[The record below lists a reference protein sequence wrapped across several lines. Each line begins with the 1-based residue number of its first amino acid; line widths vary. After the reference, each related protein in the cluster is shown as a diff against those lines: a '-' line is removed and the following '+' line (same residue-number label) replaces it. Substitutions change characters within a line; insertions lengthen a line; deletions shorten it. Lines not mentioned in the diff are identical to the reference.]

1 MRYVRMMDMDRHT
14 SLHPFYDM
22 MRTCTNM
29 HHNKSFMSVIRLLS
43 LPSTTYESDKCKL
56 CDKTYTDIS
65 THVITECHLLYEQ
78 RNVLWD
84 RLLDRLDV
92 NTNVNLSS
100 IEDSLFTD
108 ICFGKKW
115 NGFRNVQD
123 VEALYADVATI
134 LSQNFIIGF
143 KSNYNCWIYNITCP
157 FIYIYTCIFTVCIN
171 DILL

>member
-1 MRYVRMMDMDRHT
+1 MMDMDRHT
-14 SLHPFYDM
+14 SLHPFYNM
-22 MRTCTNM
+22 MRTCTHM

-43 LPSTTYESDKCKL
+43 LPSTTYESDKCNL

-65 THVITECHLLYEQ
+65 THVITESHLLYEQ

-92 NTNVNLSS
+92 NTSVNLSS

-108 ICFGKKW
+108 ICFGKQW

-134 LSQNFIIGF
+134 LSKNFIIGF
-143 KSNYNCWIYNITCP
+143 KSNYNWLNI
-157 FIYIYTCIFTVCIN
+157 
-171 DILL
+171 